1 VRNFLLKR
9 IMIIPLLIFGI
20 SIIVFLIVR
29 LVPGDPIA
37 LMLSRAY
44 VSDPEK
50 IAEFRAA
57 YGLDQPIYVQYVKWF
72 GKILKGDW
80 GRSIL
85 RNEPVLGVLKDKLK
99 NTAILALVSAFLS
112 VIVGVSIGVYSAM
125 LAASERHARLDAL
138 FNVGPLLL
146 LVIPQFTMGVI
157 LIIVFAVH
165 IPILPPTGM
174 YAVRDGGSFM
184 DLIRHTIL
192 PALTLAAQP
201 LAAMSRLSR
210 AAMLDLLREDF
221 VRTARAKGLREQ
233 TVLYKHVLR
242 NALIPIVTNVGIL
255 VGSLL
260 AGAVMVE
267 AVFSWPGLG
276 KLMVDAIL
284 QRDYPMIQGGTLFI
298 TLIFVLSNLLVDFSY
313 TLIDPRV
320 RYGSA

>member
-1 VRNFLLKR
+1 MRNFLLKR
-9 IMIIPLLIFGI
+9 ITMVPMLLFGI

-50 IAEFRAA
+50 VAEFRAA
-57 YGLDQPIYVQYVKWF
+57 YGLDLPIYLQYVKWV
-72 GKILKGDW
+72 GKILQGDW
-80 GRSIL
+80 GRSIP
-85 RNEPVLGVLKDKLK
+85 RSEPVLGVLIEKLK
-99 NTAILALVSAFLS
+99 NTAILALVSAVLS
-112 VIVGVSIGVYSAM
+112 VGIGVSIGVYSAM
-125 LAASERHARLDAL
+125 LAASERRSWLDAL
-138 FNVGPLLL
+138 LNLGPLVL

-157 LIIVFAVH
+157 MIIIFAVQV
-165 IPILPPTGM
+165 PILPPTGM
-174 YAVRDGGSFM
+174 YAVKEGGSLT
-184 DLIRHTIL
+184 DLVRHTIL

-210 AAMLDLLREDF
+210 TAMLDLLRKDF
-221 VRTARAKGLREQ
+221 VRTARAKGLRERI
-233 TVLYKHVLR
+233 VLYKHVLR

-267 AVFSWPGLG
+267 TVFSWPGLG

-284 QRDYPMIQGGTLFI
+284 QRDYPMIQGGTLLI
-298 TLIFVLSNLLVDFSY
+298 TLIFVLTNLLVDFSY
-313 TLIDPRV
+313 LLIDPRV
-320 RYGSA
+320 RYGNR